1 MAEEFPRFDLVG
13 QTVLVT
19 GAARGLG
26 RASALACAKAGAD
39 IALGL
44 RDAKAASG
52 QALAKEIEALGRRA
66 LPFQMDVAHLDQIES
81 AIAAAEAAFG
91 RIDVLVNNAGI
102 GPENLA
108 ENVNEA
114 DFDATLAVNL
124 KGTFFA
130 AQAAGRRMIARK
142 AGRIINMSSQA
153 GQVALKGEAIYCM
166 TKAGIDHMTRCLA
179 YEWAPHQGDR
189 ECRGA
194 DLHLDRRHEA
204 LALRREF
211 PARDLGEDSPGPYRR
226 AHGCRR
232 RRRLPRLA
240 RRLADHRHD
249 AAGGWRMG
257 AGLTTTSPSLAF
269 LFPLAPR
276 KGERAGVR
284 D

>member
-1 MAEEFPRFDLVG
+1 MAEEFPRFDLTG

-108 ENVNEA
+108 ENVHEA

-179 YEWAPHQGDR
+179 YEWAPHQVTVNAVAPTFIWTDGTRPSLSDENFLR
-189 ECRGA
+189 ETLAKIPLGRIGEPMDVAGA
-194 DLHLDRRHEA
+194 VVFLASPAASLITGTTLRVDGGWA
-204 LALRREF
+204 LA
-211 PARDLGEDSPGPYRR
+211 
-226 AHGCRR
+226 
-232 RRRLPRLA
+232 
-240 RRLADHRHD
+240 
-249 AAGGWRMG
+249 
-257 AGLTTTSPSLAF
+257 
-269 LFPLAPR
+269 
-276 KGERAGVR
+276 
-284 D
+284 